1 MPSNKETLFQNH
13 IAHFLETQHK
23 YVVLSHDDLKDREYH
38 IIEAHLIAFIKE
50 TQLEK
55 YQSLQNNF
63 GTDTDNEIIK
73 AIKDELGK
81 TQLWLL
87 IRNGV
92 TVRGTKLQLYKP
104 KPRSNTSEQQEAH
117 FQKNTLA
124 LKTEYKYN
132 TLTDERV
139 DLVIWLNGL
148 PIIVSEL
155 KHEDE
160 GQNVDD
166 AIYESFLT
174 RDLKNQLYKMPFMY
188 LALSNTEAKV
198 ATNPSSDK
206 NFLWFNAQLVNKA
219 ETKGEYPVEHVYRHA
234 FSKENIVKYLEH
246 YLVFVPAVEKINE
259 DGILEH
265 KPSFTIFPRYHQFR
279 ASKNLAEDVK
289 THVEDTRGLGKKYL
303 INHSAGAGKTLT
315 ISWMAD
321 LLDSLYTSDNKKV
334 FDNIIILTDRKSLD
348 KNVKDDLEKFTH
360 LKQKLNFTKKSKDLA
375 DFLEKDRD
383 IIVSTIHKF
392 AHIQEKLQNDDVL
405 KKRKVAFLIDEAHRS
420 QDGKLA
426 LTMRQYFNDDTDTED
441 EDIESLEKLNIN
453 NQVFVAFTA
462 TTTPKTV
469 SYFGEPFDVYSEE
482 EAIVEGYIL
491 DVAQNII
498 SYETLYNLRLKEA
511 IPEKDFP
518 VGTVSKALKTLAF
531 NDDSLIQ
538 YKSEVIVKMFEE
550 EVATTIAGK
559 GKAMVVTSSRPAG
572 LKYFNNIK
580 TILEEKNLPYK
591 VVFAFSDFNNSET
604 NQTIEESVI
613 NELDTKHGGK
623 LIEEVFDLP
632 EYRILVVANKF
643 QTGFD
648 QPLLSAMFL
657 DKAVKGV
664 NAIQTVSRLNR
675 RHNEKEQDD
684 ILVVDFTN
692 NSKEIFDAF
701 NKHRKGSPFKEKEP
715 DKGLLAE
722 LFKEIEALEIFTEE
736 EIELYINAY
745 LDAEAQAKERESEA
759 DALLSNLNQDY
770 RQKFKERV
778 SSLED
783 QKQYVSLLRRYTKL
797 YYFIAKFFSLDQY
810 LNDFIVFA
818 EVMGNV
824 LIKKGKTSDMKNLL
838 KKVELSKGAVKYHGL
853 KTNIHAVKEPKKTG
867 LKLGGGGQE
876 PVRTTI
882 ELALAEIESK
892 YQITKDDAI
901 IIKEICE
908 EVSNNYEIKERVVA
922 NKENDIY
929 LKNNAK
935 PRIKQEV
942 KQGYIMRDMVD
953 KLEDPI
959 YSQRGGIISLM
970 GNAIIKN
977 ILTATG

>member
-13 IAHFLETQHK
+13 IANFLETQHQ
-23 YVVLSHDDLKDREYH
+23 YVVLSNDDLKDKEFH
-38 IIEAHLIAFIKE
+38 IIADQLIAFIKA
-50 TQLEK
+50 TQLDK

-63 GTDTDNEIIK
+63 GTDTDSEIIK
-73 AIKDELGK
+73 AIKEELGK

-92 TVRGTKLQLYKP
+92 TVRGVKLQLYKP
-104 KPRSNTSEQQEAH
+104 KPRSNTSEQQEEH
-117 FQKNTLA
+117 YRKNTLA
-124 LKTEYKYN
+124 FKTEYRYN
-132 TLTDERV
+132 TLTDERI

-219 ETKGEYPVEHVYRHA
+219 ETEGEYPVEHVYRYA

-246 YLVFVPAVEKINE
+246 YLVFVPAKENINE
-259 DGILEH
+259 EGILEH

-279 ASKNLAEDVK
+279 ASKNLADDVK
-289 THVEDTRGLGKKYL
+289 AHVEDTRGLGRKYL

-334 FDNIIILTDRKSLD
+334 FDNIIILTDRRSLD

-360 LKQKLNFTKKSKDLA
+360 LKQKLNFTKKSQDLA

-392 AHIQEKLQNDDVL
+392 THIQEKLQNDNIL

-426 LTMRQYFNDDTDTED
+426 LTMRQYFNDETDTED
-441 EDIESLEKLNIN
+441 EDIESLEKLNIS

-482 EAIVEGYIL
+482 EAIAEGYIL

-511 IPEKDFP
+511 IPDKDFP
-518 VGTVSKALKTLAF
+518 IGTVSKALKTLAF

-538 YKSEVIVKMFEE
+538 YKSEVIVKLFEE
-550 EVATTIAGK
+550 EVASAIEGK

-572 LKYFNNIK
+572 LKFFNNLK

-591 VVFAFSDFNNSET
+591 VVFAFSDFTNPET
-604 NQTIEESVI
+604 KETIEESVI
-613 NELDTKHGGK
+613 NELDSRHGGK

-675 RHNEKEQDD
+675 RHNDKQQDD

-692 NSKEIFDAF
+692 NSKEIFEAF

-715 DKGLLAE
+715 DKAILE
-722 LFKEIEALEIFTEE
+722 DLFKEIQTLEVFNEE

-745 LDAEAQAKERESEA
+745 LDAEAQARERESEA

-778 SSLED
+778 SNLED

-797 YYFIAKFFSLDQY
+797 YYFIAKFFSLEQH
-810 LNDFIVFA
+810 LNEFIVFA

-824 LIKKGKTSDMKNLL
+824 LIKKGKTSDMKNLIQ
-838 KKVELSKGAVKYHGL
+838 KVELSKGAVKYHGM

-882 ELALAEIESK
+882 EMALAEIESK

-935 PRIKQEV
+935 PRIKKEV
-942 KQGYIMRDMVD
+942 KQGYIMRDMVE

-959 YSQRGGIISLM
+959 YAQRGGIISLM
-970 GNAIIKN
+970 GNAIIKQ

>member
-13 IAHFLETQHK
+13 IVKFLKTQHQ
-23 YVVLSHDDLKDREYH
+23 YVVLSHDDLMDREFH
-38 IIEAHLIAFIKE
+38 IVEDHLISFIQE
-50 TQLEK
+50 TQQEK
-55 YQSLQNNF
+55 YKSLQKNY
-63 GTDTDNEIIK
+63 GSDTDDEILK
-73 AIKDELGK
+73 AIKKELGK

-87 IRNGV
+87 IRNGIDV
-92 TVRGTKLQLYKP
+92 HGTKIQLYIP
-104 KPRSNTSEQQEAH
+104 KPRSTTNSNQEKH
-117 FQKNTLA
+117 FQRNTLA
-124 LKTEYKYN
+124 VKTEYKYN
-132 TLTDERV
+132 MLTDERV

-160 GQNVDD
+160 GRNVDD
-166 AIYESFLT
+166 AIHESFLT
-174 RDLKNQLYKMPFMY
+174 RDLQNQLYKMPFMY

-198 ATNPSSDK
+198 ATNPSSEK
-206 NFLWFNAQLVNKA
+206 NFLWFNAQLINKA
-219 ETKGEYPVEHVYRHA
+219 ETDGEYPVEHVYRYA

-246 YLVFVPAVEKINE
+246 YLVFVPAKEKINE
-259 DGILEH
+259 QGVLEH
-265 KPSFTIFPRYHQFR
+265 QPSFTIFPRYHQFR
-279 ASKNLAEDVK
+279 ASKNLSEDVRS
-289 THVEDTRGLGKKYL
+289 HVEGTRGLGKKYL

-315 ISWMAD
+315 IAWMAD

-360 LKQKLNFTKKSKDLA
+360 LSQKLNFAKKSKDLA
-375 DFLEKDRD
+375 NFLEKDRD

-392 AHIQEKLQNDDVL
+392 AHIQEKLQNDEVL
-405 KKRKVAFLIDEAHRS
+405 KKRRVAFLIDEAHRS

-426 LTMRQYFNDDTDTED
+426 LTMRQYFNDEPTNED
-441 EDIESLEKLNIN
+441 EDIESLERLNIS

-469 SYFGEPFDVYSEE
+469 SYFGEPFDIYSEE
-482 EAIVEGYIL
+482 EAIAEGYIL

-511 IPEKDFP
+511 IPDKDFP
-518 VGTVSKALKTLAF
+518 VGTVSKALKTIAY
-531 NDDSLIQ
+531 NDESLIQ
-538 YKSEVIVKMFEE
+538 YKSEVIVNMFEDK
-550 EVATTIAGK
+550 VSPTINGK

-572 LKYFNNIK
+572 FKYFNTIK
-580 TILEEKNLPYK
+580 AILEEKNLPYK
-591 VVFAFSDFNNSET
+591 VLFAFSNFNDSET
-604 NQTIEESVI
+604 NLSIEESVV

-623 LIEEVFDLP
+623 TIEEVFDLS

-657 DKAVKGV
+657 DKPVKGV

-675 RHNEKEQDD
+675 KHRDKEQDD

-692 NSKEIFDAF
+692 NSKEIFNAF

-715 DKGLLAE
+715 VKELLVE
-722 LFKEIEALEIFTEE
+722 LYNEIEAFEVFTEE
-736 EIELYINAY
+736 EIELYINAF
-745 LDAEAQAKERESEA
+745 LDAEEQAIARESDA
-759 DALLSNLNQDY
+759 DAMLSNLNQDY
-770 RQKFKERV
+770 REKFKER
-778 SSLED
+778 LARIED

-797 YYFIAKFFSLDQY
+797 YYFIAKFFSFDQY

-818 EVMGNV
+818 EAMANA

-838 KKVELSKGAVKYHGL
+838 KKVELSKGAVKYHGM
-853 KTNIHAVKEPKKTG
+853 KTNIHAVKDSAKRG
-867 LKLGGGGQE
+867 LSLGGGGQE
-876 PVRTTI
+876 PPRTTI
-882 ELALAEIESK
+882 ESALAEIENK
-892 YQITKDDAI
+892 YQISKDDAI
-901 IIKEICE
+901 IIKEICV

-922 NKENDIY
+922 NKDNDIY
-929 LKNNAK
+929 LQKNAK
-935 PRIKQEV
+935 PRIKKEV

-970 GNAIIKN
+970 GSAIIKN

>member
-1 MPSNKETLFQNH
+1 MPSNKENLFQNH
-13 IAHFLETQHK
+13 IARFLETQHQ

-38 IIEAHLIAFIKE
+38 IIESHLIAFIKA

-55 YQSLQNNF
+55 YKSLQNDF
-63 GTDTDNEIIK
+63 GTDTDSEIIK
-73 AIKDELGK
+73 AIKEELGK

-104 KPRSNTSEQQEAH
+104 KPRSKTSSLQEEH
-117 FQKNTLA
+117 YEKNTLA
-124 LKTEYKYN
+124 FKTEYEYN
-132 TLTDERV
+132 NLTNERI

-148 PIIVSEL
+148 PIIVTEL

-160 GQNVDD
+160 GQNVND

-174 RDLKNQLYKMPFMY
+174 RDLKNQLYKMPFMHV
-188 LALSNTEAKV
+188 ALSNTEAKV
-198 ATNPSSDK
+198 ATNPTSEK
-206 NFLWFNAQLVNKA
+206 NFLWFNSQLINKA
-219 ETKGEYPVEHVYRHA
+219 ETEGEYPVEHVYRHS

-259 DGILEH
+259 EGVLTH

-279 ASKNLAEDVK
+279 ASKNLAENVRS
-289 THVEDTRGLGKKYL
+289 HVEDTRGLGRKYL

-360 LKQKLNFTKKSKDLA
+360 LKQKLNFTKKSRDLA
-375 DFLEKDRD
+375 VFLEKDRD

-392 AHIQEKLQNDDVL
+392 AHIQEKLQNDNIL

-426 LTMRQYFNDDTDTED
+426 LTMRQYFNDDDSDAED
-441 EDIESLEKLNIN
+441 DALDKLNIS

-482 EAIVEGYIL
+482 EAIAEGYIL

-498 SYETLYNLRLKEA
+498 SYETLYHLRLKEA

-518 VGTVSKALKTLAF
+518 VGTVSKSLKTLAF

-538 YKSEVIVKMFEE
+538 YKSEVIVKIFEE
-550 EVATTIAGK
+550 EVAPTILGK
-559 GKAMVVTSSRPAG
+559 GKAMVVTSSRQAG

-591 VVFAFSDFNNSET
+591 VVFAFSDFLYSET
-604 NQTIEESVI
+604 NTTIEEAVI
-613 NELDTKHGGK
+613 NELETKHGGK
-623 LIEEVFDLP
+623 LIEEVFELP

-675 RHNEKEQDD
+675 RHNDKEQDD

-701 NKHRKGSPFKEKEP
+701 NKHRKGTPFKEKEP
-715 DKGLLAE
+715 NKEILED
-722 LFKEIEALEIFTEE
+722 LFKEIEALEVFNDE

-745 LDAEAQAKERESEA
+745 LDAEIGAKKGESKA
-759 DALLSNLNQDY
+759 DTFLSDLNINY
-770 RQKFKERV
+770 RKKFKDRLPN
-778 SSLED
+778 LED
-783 QKQYVSLLRRYTKL
+783 QKQYISLLRRYTKL

-824 LIKKGKTSDMKNLL
+824 LIKKGKVSDLKNLL

-867 LKLGGGGQE
+867 LKLGGSGQE
-876 PVRTTI
+876 PTRTTI
-882 ELALAEIESK
+882 ELALIKIENK

-901 IIKEICE
+901 IIKEICK
-908 EVSNNYEIKERVVA
+908 EVSNNYEIKERVIA

>member
-13 IAHFLETQHK
+13 IANFLETQHE
-23 YVVLSHDDLKDREYH
+23 YVVLTHDDLNDKEYH
-38 IIEAHLIAFIKE
+38 IINNHVLDFIKA
-50 TQLEK
+50 TQADK
-55 YQSLQNNF
+55 YNNLYENY
-63 GTDTDNEIIK
+63 GTDTDGEIIK
-73 AIKDELGK
+73 AIKEELTK
-81 TQLWLL
+81 TPLWIL

-92 TVRGTKLQLYKP
+92 NVRGVELQLYKP
-104 KPRSNTSEQQEAH
+104 KPRSNTSNLQESH
-117 FQKNTLA
+117 YQNNTLA
-124 LKTEYKYN
+124 YKTEYRYN
-132 TLTDERV
+132 PLTDERI

-148 PIIVSEL
+148 PIIVAEL

-166 AIYESFLT
+166 AIYESYLT
-174 RDLKNQLYKMPFMY
+174 RDLSNNLYKMPFMF
-188 LALSNTEAKV
+188 LALSNTQAKV

-206 NFLWFNAQLVNKA
+206 NFLWFNAELVNKA
-219 ETKGEYPVEHVYRHA
+219 ETQGEYPVEYVYRNA
-234 FSKENIVKYLEH
+234 FSKESIVKYLEH
-246 YLVFVPAVEKINE
+246 YLVFVPAKENINE
-259 DGILEH
+259 QGILEH
-265 KPSFTIFPRYHQFR
+265 RPSFTIFPRYHQFR
-279 ASKNLAEDVK
+279 ASKNLAKDVK
-289 THVEDTRGLGKKYL
+289 EHIENTRGLGKKYL

-360 LKQKLNFTKKSKDLA
+360 LKLKLNFTEKSRDLA
-375 DFLEKDRD
+375 DFLMKDRD

-392 AHIQEKLQNDDVL
+392 AHIQEKLQNDQIL

-426 LTMRQYFNDDTDTED
+426 LTMRQYFNEDTDAEEEDTEW
-441 EDIESLEKLNIN
+441 LEKLNIS

-482 EAIVEGYIL
+482 EAIAEGYIL

-511 IPEKDFP
+511 IPDKDFP
-518 VGTVSKALKTLAF
+518 IGTVSKALKTLAF

-538 YKSEVIVKMFEE
+538 YKSEVIVKIFEE
-550 EVATTIAGK
+550 KVASTIEGK
-559 GKAMVVTSSRPAG
+559 GKAMVVASSRPAG
-572 LKYFNNIK
+572 LKFFNTIK

-591 VVFAFSDFNNSET
+591 VLFAFSDFNDSET
-604 NQTIEESVI
+604 NKTIEETTI

-623 LIEEVFDLP
+623 LIEDVFDLP

-664 NAIQTVSRLNR
+664 NAIQTISRLNR
-675 RHNEKEQDD
+675 RHNDKDQDD

-692 NSKEIFDAF
+692 NSKEIFESF
-701 NKHRKGSPFKEKEP
+701 NKHRKGSPFKEREP
-715 DKGLLAE
+715 DKSILEE
-722 LFKEIEALEIFTEE
+722 LYKEIEKIEVFTDE
-736 EIELYINAY
+736 EIQFYIEAY
-745 LDAEAQAKERESEA
+745 LKAETQAKERNSEA
-759 DALLSNLNQDY
+759 DAILSNLNQDY
-770 RQKFKERV
+770 RQKFKERL
-778 SSLED
+778 SSLEE
-783 QKQYVSLLRRYTKL
+783 QKQYVALLRRYTKL
-797 YYFIAKFFSLDQY
+797 YYFIAKFFTLEQH
-810 LNDFIVFA
+810 LNNFIVFTEIMA
-818 EVMGNV
+818 EI
-824 LIKKGKTSDMKNLL
+824 LLSKGKTSEMKLFL
-838 KKVELSKGAVKYHGL
+838 KKVELSKGAVKYHGV
-853 KTNIHAVKEPKKTG
+853 KTNLTLVKEPKKTG
-867 LKLGGGGQE
+867 LKLGGTGQE
-876 PVRTTI
+876 PARTTI
-882 ELALAEIESK
+882 EMALAEIENK
-892 YQITKDDAI
+892 YQISKDDAI

-929 LKNNAK
+929 LNNNAK

-942 KQGYIMRDMVD
+942 KQGYIVRDMVE

-970 GNAIIKN
+970 SNAIIKQ